1 MNVTAHRSMVPGQ
14 PGPKP
19 PPKHLSARALTAL
32 VSQLTTGYPNPDGP
46 EEPPGPLDP
55 YIRKAL
61 ERSVLGAG
69 HGTNLWR
76 VIAEKHPEIWDVIG
90 GDPQSHVAL
99 NPQPLP
105 PRSAFLASVILEF
118 TERMTDVCELAD
130 LIPRAGGERGT
141 ILVAGHVA
149 RFVDDICGN
158 GLKIKWPLPWPP
170 PAWFSTSLSGADLI
184 VMGTQFQQCSVIA
197 LDRDLGRTFAD
208 AAHAL
213 LEAGAARLVCPSF
226 RKAAS
231 QFQSLPP
238 RVSSPARLRPCLDG
252 DGYPSPF
259 FGTQSHDRVVRCSE
273 PSPVWLSP

>member
-1 MNVTAHRSMVPGQ
+1 MSLSAHPSMVPGK

-32 VSQLTTGYPNPDGP
+32 VSQLTTGFPNPDGP
-46 EEPPGPLDP
+46 EDPPGPLDP

-69 HGTNLWR
+69 VGTNLWR

-90 GDPQSHVAL
+90 GDPLAGVAL

-105 PRSAFLASVILEF
+105 PRSAFLAAVILEF
-118 TERMTDVCELAD
+118 SERMTNLCELAD
-130 LIPRAGGERGT
+130 LLPRPGGERGN
-141 ILVAGHVA
+141 IIVATHVA

-158 GLKIKWPLPWPP
+158 GLKVKWPLPWPP

-197 LDRDLGRTFAD
+197 MDRDLGRTFAD

-213 LEAGAARLVCPSF
+213 LEAGAARLV
-226 RKAAS
+226 
-231 QFQSLPP
+231 
-238 RVSSPARLRPCLDG
+238 
-252 DGYPSPF
+252 
-259 FGTQSHDRVVRCSE
+259 
-273 PSPVWLSP
+273 